1 MGLNGST
8 PASAQHESI
17 GGNGPPPPPAVFD
30 IGSEDLLTPKQVSE
44 LFRVTPKTVARW
56 ADEGKIGFTST
67 IGGHRRYHRTEI
79 RMLLHSLHTPG
90 PKTDP
95 TAS

>member
-1 MGLNGST
+1 
-8 PASAQHESI
+8 
-17 GGNGPPPPPAVFD
+17 
-30 IGSEDLLTPKQVSE
+30 QVSE

-95 TAS
+95 SAP